1 MDLQE
6 LIEYC
11 HGPLT
16 VSKLSCPAVAVAVAS
31 SLDTRRSASGV
42 TLCTRDTWPALKYT
56 SLGPPHQRLE
66 FQCCVVVLGYHRDSN
81 GPPGGSEAQPR
92 EAKHCPRSRRTA
104 SPSLA
109 GEGQG
114 YLKEPDPSHLNRR
127 PNDRQRPPVHTCSR
141 ITYLYQ
147 KLRVTKPSA
156 WANFGHMKKPLERR
170 DGKRPGASQEI
181 GGWEDGGT

>member
-1 MDLQE
+1 M
-6 LIEYC
+6 
-11 HGPLT
+11 
-16 VSKLSCPAVAVAVAS
+16 AVAS

-114 YLKEPDPSHLNRR
+114 YLKEPRSKSSKSEAQ
-127 PNDRQRPPVHTCSR
+127 RQAAPTCSHVQPHYVSLPE
-141 ITYLYQ
+141 TACHQTLGLGQ
-147 KLRVTKPSA
+147 LRAHEKTPREKGWQTSGSISGD
-156 WANFGHMKKPLERR
+156 WGMGGRR
-170 DGKRPGASQEI
+170 DVEVGARGRRGETCS
-181 GGWEDGGT
+181 D